1 MKKITIILACM
12 LSCVILFT
20 GCTGQKESGDQEP
33 KGNSG
38 AEAGITGKA
47 DSTDDPAGSDPSS
60 DDFTYNLKDPEN
72 NDGIVV
78 RPKE

>member
-1 MKKITIILACM
+1 MCIR
-12 LSCVILFT
+12 
-20 GCTGQKESGDQEP
+20 DR
-33 KGNSG
+33 
-38 AEAGITGKA
+38 
-47 DSTDDPAGSDPSS
+47 DSTDEPAGSDPSS